1 MSDSTGESESR
12 RTGKGKG
19 KTRWEEYRVSGDKV
33 VGKLKELVHEG
44 NVRHIVLKNE
54 EGRTLI
60 ELPVSVGVAG
70 ALLLPMWA
78 AVGAVA
84 AVVTKCSIEVER
96 DDEDGDE
103 GDGDEAGNEAGGA
116 AGPE

>member
-1 MSDSTGESESR
+1 MSDSTGESESGR
-12 RTGKGKG
+12 RTSKG

-96 DDEDGDE
+96 DDEDGD
-103 GDGDEAGNEAGGA
+103 GDEGHGDVAGGA
-116 AGPE
+116 AGKE